1 MNAACDKLCVRFLKP
16 FYGVPPSPD
25 GVFSALG
32 VLTFGEFFSSGTLTI
47 TEFDEYGAIGSPG
60 KF

>member
-1 MNAACDKLCVRFLKP
+1 MMISSEAR
-16 FYGVPPSPD
+16 GVSVAGFGVSESA

-32 VLTFGEFFSSGTLTI
+32 VLTFGEFFSSGKLTI